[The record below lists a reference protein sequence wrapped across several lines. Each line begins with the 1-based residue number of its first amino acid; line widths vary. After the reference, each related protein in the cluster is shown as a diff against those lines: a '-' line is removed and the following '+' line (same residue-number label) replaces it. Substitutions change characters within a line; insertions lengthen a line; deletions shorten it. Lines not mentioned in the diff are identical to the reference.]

1 MPQKT
6 AAVQRLPVDAQS
18 KDAVRG
24 ELQLLKC
31 AKRLEQFSTGRF
43 RDAHG
48 SSLSRFDVLANL
60 ARSPGGSLPTSALA
74 AALISSQGNITRL
87 LDRMEADGL
96 IARGGHETDRRVN
109 VVRLTAAG
117 NRAFEDM
124 ADDHEHWMGEIFGV
138 LGETETRQLI
148 RLLSKIRARI
158 DSMDAGT

>member
-1 MPQKT
+1 MPQNT
-6 AAVQRLPVDAQS
+6 AAKRTPAQALS
-18 KDAVRG
+18 KDALRG

-74 AALISSQGNITRL
+74 AALIASQGNITRL
-87 LDRMEADGL
+87 LDRMEGDGL
-96 IARGGHETDRRVN
+96 ITRGGHETDRRVN
-109 VVRLTAAG
+109 VVTLTEAG
-117 NRAFEDM
+117 RRAFRDM
-124 ADDHEHWMGEIFGV
+124 ADDHEHWMGEIFDV
-138 LGETETRQLI
+138 LAETETRQLI

-158 DSMDAGT
+158 DTLDEEP